1 MDPVETGD
9 NLSNRI
15 AYKKWELE
23 LSHNNSFDLK
33 MKQEK
38 TQLFG
43 VMLGQMSE
51 YSKDLIKECEVG
63 RESFTEKCPLKLL
76 NSIVLTHLANSRL
89 GAEES
94 LYSCNDHYSKLK
106 MESNDTISSYYQE
119 LQSAVS
125 AKNEAFLRCSSGV
138 ELPDESSQQS
148 IKFIKCLIQKYE
160 YFRSLFPNGLIEY
173 PLTLEDAYS
182 QLTTFHAN
190 NMEAQSHF
198 SGHDMFVANSRG
210 GRGGRGRSNNRN
222 NNNSNERSEVKPIC
236 FNCGRDGHKSND
248 CRHPAVSKEDQDI
261 AKAVAHQRKETVSK
275 SGGPSGKK

>member
-15 AYKKWELE
+15 AYKRWKLE
-23 LSHNNSFDLK
+23 LAHNNSFNLK
-33 MKQEK
+33 MKYEK

-43 VMLGQMSE
+43 VLLGQMSE

-106 MESNDTISSYYQE
+106 MESNDTISSYYQK

-125 AKNEAFLRCSSGV
+125 AKNEALLRCSPGV
-138 ELPDESSQQS
+138 E
-148 IKFIKCLIQKYE
+148 FIKYPTQKYE
-160 YFRSLFPNGLIEY
+160 YFKSDDLIEY

-210 GRGGRGRSNNRN
+210 GHGGRGRSNNRN
-222 NNNSNERSEVKPIC
+222 NNNSNERSEVKPI
-236 FNCGRDGHKSND
+236 FMNIN
-248 CRHPAVSKEDQDI
+248 PTTADI
-261 AKAVAHQRKETVSK
+261 LL
-275 SGGPSGKK
+275 